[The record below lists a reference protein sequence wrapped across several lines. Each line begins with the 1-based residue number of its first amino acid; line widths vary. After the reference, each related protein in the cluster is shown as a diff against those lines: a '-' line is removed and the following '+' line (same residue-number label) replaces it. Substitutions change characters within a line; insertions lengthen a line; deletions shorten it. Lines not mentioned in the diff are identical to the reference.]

1 LKVLLI
7 GHYGKGN
14 LGDDAMLAG
23 IRKAFPDEHELR
35 VVASR
40 PVEGLKTYQQ
50 RPLELLRAGLECDW
64 IWMGGGSIIHDEGTN
79 PRFKHRGLM
88 QAVVVFFLAVFTR
101 CQLAYIGMGLGPL
114 RHRWKRRVVAFLFQ
128 QADYVSLRDSA
139 SVDEW
144 RRCDPSNEHLVHRT
158 FDSCVA
164 LQTLSENRDPDSD
177 EISERPCFGGT
188 EVGETP
194 TEIGL
199 NIMPYFRVY
208 EDDPERDEHFLNL
221 IVDALRK
228 SLADGTTVRLF
239 TFNKKDEES
248 EQVFIDEAG
257 HRLSD
262 FVDTDVLSYS
272 TPQHTLEEIERC
284 DAMIAMRYH
293 GSMMAYL
300 AGVPQVVLGYH
311 EKCIALARDI
321 GCSPCAIIDIR
332 HLHSP
337 DSLAAAVR
345 GVQRDPT
352 AYCASLPVSTA
363 HEQFESSYFPLDFV
377 S

>member
-1 LKVLLI
+1 
-7 GHYGKGN
+7 
-14 LGDDAMLAG
+14 MLAG
-23 IRKAFPDEHELR
+23 IRTAFPDKHELR

-40 PVEGLKTYQQ
+40 PIEGIETYQQ

-79 PRFKHRGLM
+79 PRFKHRGLI
-88 QAVVVFFLAVFTR
+88 QALVVFFVAVVTR
-101 CQLAYIGMGLGPL
+101 CQFAYIGMGLGPL
-114 RHRWKRRVVAFLFQ
+114 RHRWKRRVVAFLFR

-144 RRCDPSNEHLVHRT
+144 RRCDPSNESLVHRT

-164 LQTLSENRDPDSD
+164 LQLRSENRDPDSN
-177 EISERPCFGGT
+177 EMSGWPCLGGT
-188 EVGETP
+188 EVGGTP

-208 EDDPERDEHFLNL
+208 EDDPQRDEHLLNL
-221 IVDALRK
+221 VVDALRK

-248 EQVFIDEAG
+248 ERAFIDEARG
-257 HRLSD
+257 RLSD
-262 FVDTDVLSYS
+262 FVDTDVLSYA
-272 TPQHTLEEIERC
+272 TPRHTLEEIERC

-321 GCSPCAIIDIR
+321 GCPPRAVIDIR
-332 HLHSP
+332 HLHSL
-337 DSLAAAVR
+337 DSLAAAVT
-345 GVQRDPT
+345 GIQQDPG
-352 AYCASLPVSTA
+352 AYCASLPLSA
-363 HEQFESSYFPLDFV
+363 ARHQFESSYFPHDFV

>member
-1 LKVLLI
+1 
-7 GHYGKGN
+7 
-14 LGDDAMLAG
+14 
-23 IRKAFPDEHELR
+23 
-35 VVASR
+35 
-40 PVEGLKTYQQ
+40 
-50 RPLELLRAGLECDW
+50 
-64 IWMGGGSIIHDEGTN
+64 
-79 PRFKHRGLM
+79 
-88 QAVVVFFLAVFTR
+88 
-101 CQLAYIGMGLGPL
+101 
-114 RHRWKRRVVAFLFQ
+114 
-128 QADYVSLRDSA
+128 
-139 SVDEW
+139 
-144 RRCDPSNEHLVHRT
+144 
-158 FDSCVA
+158 VA
-164 LQTLSENRDPDSD
+164 LHPLSEYGGPDSY
-177 EISERPCFGGT
+177 ERVERPCFGGA
-188 EVGETP
+188 EVEETP

-208 EDDPERDEHFLNL
+208 EGDPERDEHFLNL
-221 IVDALRK
+221 VVDALRK

-248 EQVFIDEAG
+248 ERAFIDEARG
-257 HRLSD
+257 RLSD
-262 FVDTDVLSYS
+262 FVDTDVLSYT
-272 TPQHTLEEIERC
+272 TPRHTLEEIERC

-321 GCSPCAIIDIR
+321 GCSPRAVIDIR

-337 DSLAAAVR
+337 DSLAAAVT

-352 AYCASLPVSTA
+352 AYCASLPVSAA